1 MDACLSR
8 REKSRDD
15 DGQDVEDTGLTAC
28 EWTCL
33 LLLDALLLIGG
44 AIAASLWGPVLLFG
58 CKGLLCATKGYG
70 EGTYDAAISQSKANP
85 VCMACVD
92 TTMIA
97 MPSKKTTACRHA

>member
-1 MDACLSR
+1 MSCTKYACKAHCEETLGVHDSYR
-8 REKSRDD
+8 MKSFMTTLRA
-15 DGQDVEDTGLTAC
+15 TSMR
-28 EWTCL
+28 
-33 LLLDALLLIGG
+33 ISG
-44 AIAASLWGPVLLFG
+44 APCWSYTWLQ
-58 CKGLLCATKGYG
+58 GYG